1 MSVRFRIRTSA
12 GQELSFASQEM
23 FEDFVHSGELSPDD
37 LVYDGEDGSWAP
49 ARTHPIVL
57 DIEYGN
63 ADAAPAAVELVQ
75 EEGRA
80 PATDSPESGVAEDE
94 EPAAEEPAA
103 EAGESTAPVAED
115 FGLDLVAPAEISPQ
129 EASRQFVERLE
140 AERAPELELEGSEQ
154 EVSGFTTPRSSTVAR
169 ITPVPRRPVGGPPAS
184 APVASHAPEPPRPRP
199 RRISALRR
207 APPRPDRA
215 GGSHGQSTAEAG
227 GGAASVFGMAV
238 VVAVLGGGGYLGFQ
252 LTQNGAVAEAA
263 PADAPVAP
271 IRVEPAPTPPS
282 PDPVINPNEA
292 SVRERAR
299 ERFLAATRIEL
310 RSLVE
315 IPDDWP
321 GGRYLALP
329 SASPAVPSVWT
340 FYLTMVRRVR
350 AGDAARYRAAFEA
363 ALDDAAIS
371 GEDRR
376 IWSARAVSDFRTS
389 AARRDAHYDRVES
402 LATVAI
408 QSHHAL
414 LEAEGLLIYDG
425 PEDGLPTEILGAGV
439 TGRDS
444 ESNLLLQQVIDL
456 LSTALEA
463 DGRGPR
469 SGANVRAWV
478 WDGLLDAVAG

>member
-140 AERAPELELEGSEQ
+140 AERATELELEGSEQ

-184 APVASHAPEPPRPRP
+184 APVASRAPEPPRPRP

-215 GGSHGQSTAEAG
+215 GGSHSQSTAEAG
-227 GGAASVFGMAV
+227 GGSSWRCWVGVVIWAS
-238 VVAVLGGGGYLGFQ
+238 
-252 LTQNGAVAEAA
+252 
-263 PADAPVAP
+263 
-271 IRVEPAPTPPS
+271 S
-282 PDPVINPNEA
+282 
-292 SVRERAR
+292 
-299 ERFLAATRIEL
+299 
-310 RSLVE
+310 
-315 IPDDWP
+315 
-321 GGRYLALP
+321 
-329 SASPAVPSVWT
+329 
-340 FYLTMVRRVR
+340 
-350 AGDAARYRAAFEA
+350 
-363 ALDDAAIS
+363 
-371 GEDRR
+371 
-376 IWSARAVSDFRTS
+376 
-389 AARRDAHYDRVES
+389 
-402 LATVAI
+402 
-408 QSHHAL
+408 
-414 LEAEGLLIYDG
+414 
-425 PEDGLPTEILGAGV
+425 
-439 TGRDS
+439 
-444 ESNLLLQQVIDL
+444 
-456 LSTALEA
+456 
-463 DGRGPR
+463 
-469 SGANVRAWV
+469 
-478 WDGLLDAVAG
+478 